1 MNFLNLFFSILVLI
15 ITIFLVKIN
24 SKNIKRSIFILLLGL
39 LLSLFIL
46 IFPFIN
52 SGNLISK
59 IIATIIYC
67 IQTITFNQDLSI
79 VGNIKVVHLK
89 EWLYVCLTQT
99 LFLLI
104 PLITTTFLL
113 SLIEGVVSKIKL
125 FLSTNKKIYIFS
137 QINEKT
143 LSIASRIEDKKK
155 TIIFLVNKDDQIN
168 YALSSRVKYIKGI
181 KMYDEISNIKLRN
194 IKNKEINFYLFSSN
208 INHNLKQAIEI
219 TNKYRDKNSSISL
232 FVLTPNNVDRV
243 VLDSMDKGNLKLVI
257 VNENERIVYQLLNN
271 KPLYLETIDNKISVL
286 LISNNVIELEFIK
299 AITWCGQL
307 IDYKLSI
314 TVLGENANLIEEYIK
329 INCPELIDNYDY
341 KFIPYNIY
349 SEKAKTEL
357 DKTKDINYVIIAND
371 DDNLNI
377 EYSLFL
383 RKYFINQDKISYR
396 RSPIINVMIK
406 NDEVAKQVELLK
418 NEKNNLYNF
427 NTFGSI
433 KNIYYENYILDCKL
447 ETLTKEV
454 HLSYD
459 KSSDS
464 IETKLKRFYEKE
476 YFIKSSRA
484 LALHLNYKMY
494 SILKDEYS
502 TDEEKNILLFKEKI
516 KDEKVFN
523 KLMRNEHDRWVA
535 YMRAQGYKSIDVNE
549 IKKYKDSTNSY
560 IHYLAQLHPCIV
572 PFDDLPIVA
581 KSIKKD
587 DICTFDGYI
596 IKNMVDILSKNLK
609 W

>member
-15 ITIFLVKIN
+15 ITIFFVKIN
-24 SKNIKRSIFILLLGL
+24 SKNMKRSIFILLLGL
-39 LLSLFIL
+39 LVLLFIL

-67 IQTITFNQDLSI
+67 IQTITFNQDLSL
-79 VGNIKVVHLK
+79 VGNIKAVHLK

-104 PLITTTFLL
+104 PLVTTTFLL
-113 SLIEGVVSKIKL
+113 SLIDGVVSKIKL
-125 FLSTNKKIYIFS
+125 CLSVNKKIYIFS

-155 TIIFLVNKDDQIN
+155 TIIFLVNKDDQID

-181 KMYDEISNIKLRN
+181 KMYDEASNIKLRN
-194 IKNKEINFYLFSSN
+194 LKNKEITFYLFSSN

-219 TNKYRDKNSSISL
+219 TNKYKDENSSINL
-232 FVLTPNNVDRV
+232 FVLTPNNADRV

-314 TVLGENANLIEEYIK
+314 TVLGENANSIKEYIK

-341 KFIPYNIY
+341 KFIPYSIY

-357 DKTKDINYVIIAND
+357 DKIKDINYVIVAND

-406 NDEVAKQVELLK
+406 NGEIAKQVELLK
-418 NEKNNLYNF
+418 NEKNNSYNF

-433 KNIYYENYILDCKL
+433 KNIYYENYILDCRL
-447 ETLTKEV
+447 ETLAKEV

-459 KSSDS
+459 RSNDS

-476 YFIKSSRA
+476 YSIKSSRA

-535 YMRAQGYKSIDVNE
+535 YMRTQGYKSIDVNE

-572 PFDDLPIVA
+572 PFDDLPMVA
-581 KSIKKD
+581 KAIKKD
-587 DICTFDGYI
+587 DICTSDGYI
-596 IKNMVDILSKNLK
+596 IKNMVDILSKDLK
-609 W
+609 

>member
-24 SKNIKRSIFILLLGL
+24 SKNIKRSIFTLLLGL
-39 LLSLFIL
+39 LISLFIL
-46 IFPFIN
+46 VFPFIN
-52 SGNLISK
+52 SSNLISK

-67 IQTITFNQDLSI
+67 IQTITFDQDLSI
-79 VGNIKVVHLK
+79 VNNIKAVHLK

-113 SLIEGVVSKIKL
+113 SLIDGLVSKIKL

-168 YALSSRVKYIKGI
+168 YALSSRVKDIKGI
-181 KMYDEISNIKLRN
+181 KMYDETSNIKLRN
-194 IKNKEINFYLFSSN
+194 LENKEINFYLFSSN

-219 TNKYRDKNSSISL
+219 TNKYKDRNSSISL

-286 LISNNVIELEFIK
+286 LISNNVIGLEFIK

-357 DKTKDINYVIIAND
+357 DKIKDINYVIIAND

-476 YFIKSSRA
+476 YSIKSSRA

-572 PFDDLPIVA
+572 PFDDLLIVA
-581 KSIKKD
+581 KAIEKD
-587 DICTFDGYI
+587 DICTSDGYI
-596 IKNMVDILSKNLK
+596 IKNMVDILSKDLK
-609 W
+609 

>member
-24 SKNIKRSIFILLLGL
+24 SKNIKRSIFTLLLGL
-39 LLSLFIL
+39 LISLFIL
-46 IFPFIN
+46 VFPFIN
-52 SGNLISK
+52 SSNLISK

-67 IQTITFNQDLSI
+67 IQTITFDQDLSI
-79 VGNIKVVHLK
+79 VNNIKAVHLK

-113 SLIEGVVSKIKL
+113 SLIDGLVSKIKL

-168 YALSSRVKYIKGI
+168 YALSSRVKYIRGI
-181 KMYDEISNIKLRN
+181 KMYDEASNIKLRN
-194 IKNKEINFYLFSSN
+194 LENKEINFYLFSSN

-219 TNKYRDKNSSISL
+219 TNKYKDRNSSISL

-286 LISNNVIELEFIK
+286 LISNNVIGLEFIK

-357 DKTKDINYVIIAND
+357 DKIKDINYVIIAND

-447 ETLTKEV
+447 ETLTKKV

-572 PFDDLPIVA
+572 PFDDLLIVA
-581 KSIKKD
+581 KAIEKD
-587 DICTFDGYI
+587 DICTSDGYI
-596 IKNMVDILSKNLK
+596 IKNMVDILSKDLK
-609 W
+609 